1 MCSSDLDVVTALMLA
16 AINEDSRFLQK
27 LLEAGADV
35 HAMDYKG
42 RTALDWAM
50 ENPSVTAREANVKML
65 KDAGGDK
72 VSGVSDEN
80 FLQLCRTG
88 SSESVSKAIQAGSN
102 VNAQDRHG
110 TTVATVAM
118 SVNLP
123 HQFKGTHMSRF
134 VEILNG
140 FHERFTLSAYQRI
153 LEEMKERL
161 DAGAAHLEMAF
172 PYFFVPDQSGAKQLV
187 RYECRLFGTL
197 ADRLELV
204 AEVRVPVAVAPGG
217 GAMASLDRKSV
228 VWERV

>member
-1 MCSSDLDVVTALMLA
+1 MKDIQNQC
-16 AINEDSRFLQK
+16 DSRRINIRKVGIRGLSYPVIVLDKAHRGQK
-27 LLEAGADV
+27 
-35 HAMDYKG
+35 
-42 RTALDWAM
+42 
-50 ENPSVTAREANVKML
+50 
-65 KDAGGDK
+65 
-72 VSGVSDEN
+72 
-80 FLQLCRTG
+80 
-88 SSESVSKAIQAGSN
+88 
-102 VNAQDRHG
+102 
-110 TTVATVAM
+110 TVATVAM

-172 PYFFVPDQSGAKQLV
+172 PYFFVPDQSETKQLV

-217 GAMASLDRKSV
+217 GAMAV
-228 VWERV
+228 VAGREHR